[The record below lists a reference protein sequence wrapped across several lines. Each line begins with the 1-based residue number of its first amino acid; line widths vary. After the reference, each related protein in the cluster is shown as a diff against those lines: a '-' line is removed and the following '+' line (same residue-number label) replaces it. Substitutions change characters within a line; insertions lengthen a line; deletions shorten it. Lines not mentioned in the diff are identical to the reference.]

1 MLYSVRGKLIHKEPY
16 LAVVECGGVGFKCIT
31 TTSTLAKLGEAGSEA
46 TLYTYLHVREDLLD
60 LYGFADMGEL
70 NCFKMLLSVSGVG
83 PKVGLAVLSDLTPER
98 FALCVAANDAKTI
111 TKSQGVGAKL
121 AQRIILEL
129 KDKLKSADLPTA
141 LSGEAFSGSA
151 ASFGGNAGEAVSA
164 LVVLGYSQ
172 GDAARA
178 VSGLSPDLPSAE
190 LIRQALKYLSAQ
202 G

>member
-31 TTSTLAKLGEAGSEA
+31 TTSTLAKLAETGSEV
-46 TLYTYLHVREDLLD
+46 TLYTYLHVREDLMD
-60 LYGFADMGEL
+60 LFGFSDMGEL

-83 PKVGLAVLSDLTPER
+83 PKVALAVLSDLTPER

-111 TKSQGVGAKL
+111 TKAQGVGAKL

-129 KDKLKSADLPTA
+129 KDKLKSADLPTS
-141 LSGEAFSGSA
+141 LSGDAFTGGG
-151 ASFGGNAGEAVSA
+151 ASFGGSAGEAVSA

-178 VSGLSPDLPSAE
+178 VSGLAPDLPSSE

-202 G
+202 